1 LQAEVAMW
9 LISFHGGEEG
19 TNNIHVHHDTGKPH
33 DHPALL
39 PTGHADPDLRELR
52 AFRSVGTR
60 LYVVRAY
67 NQESAV
73 LRYARRPDGRYVFDR
88 VFASTRTVPAL
99 VHPYD
104 VAADAD
110 GRLYVSSQDTNV
122 VTGLDASGTT
132 LPVASHLATSD
143 RAARVGLAAGTMVA
157 SSVGALPGAA
167 HPAPDVPRPQGLGVT
182 FDDAHRRRVVSSV
195 RGVLCHAGHL
205 YVADEPENA
214 VKVYVLA
221 TGALRA
227 QIAGP
232 NLREP
237 VQLLLNAS
245 DGRLYIGSKG
255 NDSILTCPVAGSAP
269 VGRVEPRTFIDGKV
283 KHVSGMAFD
292 AAGRFYAAERRARR
306 IRMFPPDGRGAGDD
320 FITGLPDEPEF
331 IHHVP
336 KTASP
341 GGRP

>member
-1 LQAEVAMW
+1 MW

-19 TNNIHVHHDTGKPH
+19 TNNIHAYHDTGKPH

-39 PTGHADPDLRELR
+39 PTGHGDPDLRELR
-52 AFRSVGTR
+52 AFRIVGMR

-67 NQESAV
+67 NKESAV
-73 LRYARRPDGRYVFDR
+73 LRYARTPDGRYVFDR
-88 VFASTRTVPAL
+88 VFASTHTAPAL

-104 VAADAD
+104 IAVN
-110 GRLYVSSQDTNV
+110 GHGHLYVSSQDTNV
-122 VTGLDASGTT
+122 VMGFDASGAT
-132 LPVASHLATSD
+132 LPIASHLATTD
-143 RAARVGLAAGTMVA
+143 RAPGAGFAAGTIVA
-157 SSVGALPGAA
+157 SYVGALPGTA
-167 HPAPDVPRPQGLGVT
+167 HRAPDVPRPQGLGVT
-182 FDDAHRRRVVSSV
+182 FDDAHGRRVANSV
-195 RGVLCHAGHL
+195 RGVLCHEGHL

-221 TGALRA
+221 SGALRA

-255 NDSILTCPVAGSAP
+255 NDSILTCPVAHSVP
-269 VGRVEPRTFIDGKV
+269 VGKVEPRTFIDGKV

-292 AAGRFYAAERRARR
+292 DAGRFYAAERTARR
-306 IRMFPPDGRGAGDD
+306 IKMFPPDGRGAGDD
-320 FITGLPDEPEF
+320 FITGLPDDPEF

-336 KTASP
+336 KTASL